1 MLIDELGRKLNVN
14 WSSMNNIAENAS
26 FLLQDIHL
34 PVVLQSSFVD
44 FFIPSISMHLKK
56 LVTSFE
62 GFHFLFTPFI
72 LPVRFPLCS
81 NLVKGFTITS
91 MNVFIFEILW
101 SNPICVFM
109 GNVMLNLQWNILLVS
124 FHFKDYVQNY
134 VNKSNSS
141 SSSNLLIRNFYMKLF
156 FYQRIVY
163 DNVQRYAVFVF
174 SYGVW

>member
-1 MLIDELGRKLNVN
+1 MLTEVAWIILRKMHHFCCRISIYQLCCKV
-14 WSSMNNIAENAS
+14 A
-26 FLLQDIHL
+26 LLI
-34 PVVLQSSFVD
+34 

-62 GFHFLFTPFI
+62 GFHFFFTPFI
-72 LPVRFPLCS
+72 LPIRFPLCS

-109 GNVMLNLQWNILLVS
+109 VNVMLNLQWNILLVS

-141 SSSNLLIRNFYMKLF
+141 SSSNLLIRNFYAKLF
-156 FYQRIVY
+156 FYQRTVY
-163 DNVQRYAVFVF
+163 DNVQRYAVFFLVMG
-174 SYGVW
+174 SDKTRTQM